1 MPIKAWYWSWK
12 KKKKFVNYKHF
23 KMDSILFIINLIK
36 PNVHI
41 ISIDLKD
48 AFFSIPIQNDH
59 QKYLKFMLGNL
70 FNLHSCLMA
79 IDFLW
84 EYLL

>member
-1 MPIKAWYWSWK
+1 MILKLKK

-23 KMDSILFIINLIK
+23 KMDSILFIINLMK

-79 IDFLW
+79 IDFL
-84 EYLL
+84 